1 MDKLELEG
9 KWNRIKGAIKQKYGD
24 WFNDDK
30 TFIDGKFDEQLGK
43 IQENTGKTREDIERE
58 IKNWKEE

>member
-1 MDKLELEG
+1 MNQLELEG